1 MKDLF
6 LITVPGN
13 PVEKFVTDDITLL
26 TGKYPL
32 FLIEKIE
39 YKPCAETL
47 KIVNS

>member
-6 LITVPGN
+6 LITIPGN
-13 PVEKFVTDDITLL
+13 PVEKFVTDDISSL

-39 YKPCAETL
+39 FKPCVETL
-47 KIVNS
+47 KTASS